1 MAKHTPGPWH
11 VAGNYRGWRTVQ
23 DAAGDIV
30 TFAQQK
36 PHEETM
42 QADLRLIAAAP
53 DLLEALKNL
62 VEAHYWADYWAGGG
76 HHNADRDIERARAAI
91 AKAEGK

>member
-1 MAKHTPGPWH
+1 MARHTPGPWH

-53 DLLEALKNL
+53 DLYAALADL
-62 VEAHYWADYWAGGG
+62 V
-76 HHNADRDIERARAAI
+76 NAPNAKQNAMWDRARAAL